1 MSKKIPV
8 LMYHNIVAQTTID
21 APDWISA
28 DLFKEQMLYIQK
40 KGFTSISPELLLTP
54 HKLPKKPI
62 LITFDDGYEGVYQY
76 ALPVLKELKIKAT
89 VFLITSC
96 LGDNSNKITNNWSE
110 GERPLTYHLSVDMV
124 KEMLVTNLI
133 SVGCHSHSH
142 KLFKNLPAEDIES
155 EISISKQLIH
165 DKLHHETTL
174 FSYPGGYVGEKK
186 ITYKI
191 LAENKIEL
199 AFGAQTDE
207 VEDVEKMDFF
217 NIHRINI
224 SNDNT
229 FNNAKA
235 KHRFE
240 ALVNPFLNKI
250 SKYNKL
256 NFVANSLIELIK

>member
-1 MSKKIPV
+1 MSKNIPV
-8 LMYHNIVAQTTID
+8 LMYHNIVAQTTSD

-28 DLFKEQMLYIQK
+28 DLFKEQMLYLKK

-54 HKLPKKPI
+54 SKLPKKPI

-76 ALPVLKELKIKAT
+76 ALPILKELKIKAT
-89 VFLITSC
+89 VFLIKSC
-96 LGDNSNKITNNWSE
+96 LGDKLNKKTNSWGN
-110 GERPLTYHLSVDMV
+110 GERPLTYHLSIDMV
-124 KEMLVTNLI
+124 KEMLSTNLI
-133 SVGCHSHSH
+133 SVGCHSHLH
-142 KLFKNLPAEDIES
+142 KLFKNLPAEEIAS
-155 EISISKQLIH
+155 EISVSKQLIH

-174 FSYPGGYVGEKK
+174 FSYPGGYVGKK
-186 ITYKI
+186 EITYKI
-191 LAENKIEL
+191 LLKNKIEL

-207 VEDVEKMDFF
+207 VENLERMDLF

-229 FNNAKA
+229 FTNSKA

-240 ALVNPFLNKI
+240 ALINPFLNKI

-256 NFVANSLIELIK
+256 NFIANGLIKLVK